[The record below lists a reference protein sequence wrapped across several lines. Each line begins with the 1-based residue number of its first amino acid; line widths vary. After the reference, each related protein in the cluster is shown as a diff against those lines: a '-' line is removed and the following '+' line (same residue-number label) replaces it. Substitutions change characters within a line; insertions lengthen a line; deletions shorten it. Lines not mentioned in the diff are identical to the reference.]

1 MKSRRDTE
9 RRTVSRVW
17 AGSGG
22 DRGLEMTSLSCYTL
36 KYTIPPCP
44 HCPGSDCAF
53 LEFLPH
59 PKPQD
64 ISVLF
69 AAAEGFHSDSQVHE
83 QLSPQ
88 DTVLIPTTP
97 LLFKTFLEFFICDYF
112 QSQFISY
119 MRKINCA
126 NFFLTRNRLIWPYHP
141 PCSSGLTSG

>member
-1 MKSRRDTE
+1 M
-9 RRTVSRVW
+9 SRVW

-44 HCPGSDCAF
+44 HCPDSDCAF

-69 AAAEGFHSDSQVHE
+69 AAAEGFHSDSQVRE
-83 QLSPQ
+83 GRKNRRPFLKEITNQLAG
-88 DTVLIPTTP
+88 V
-97 LLFKTFLEFFICDYF
+97 
-112 QSQFISY
+112 SQRKHCIS
-119 MRKINCA
+119 
-126 NFFLTRNRLIWPYHP
+126 
-141 PCSSGLTSG
+141 